1 MMKTVNRL
9 RKKLICESFPSEK
22 IERVQPSFL
31 ISITMS
37 QYEAMCD
44 NDCGTQLSEDVHI
57 HCLSKGDE
65 EMTFCTVCRDDLWD
79 SLKKEG
85 WICCD
90 EDCE

>member
-1 MMKTVNRL
+1 
-9 RKKLICESFPSEK
+9 
-22 IERVQPSFL
+22 
-31 ISITMS
+31 MS

-44 NDCGTQLSEDVHI
+44 NDCGTQLSENVHI

-65 EMTFCTVCRDDLWD
+65 EMTYCNVCRDDNWET
-79 SLKKEG
+79 LKKEG